1 MVLREETYTVLAYQV
16 PLTISF
22 PITLIVPTFWG
33 CKGKNILID
42 SKRLSAFFLQNIVLV
57 TRKLVFVK
65 KSKSL
70 NRKIYLC
77 SPNKNTVTN
86 LLEQLNPPQQDAVK
100 TIQGP
105 VMVIAGAG
113 SGKTRALTYRI
124 AYMLQQ
130 GIDSFSILALT
141 FTNKAAREMKERVIS
156 LVGDREGRN
165 VWMGTFHSVFAK
177 ILRVEG
183 HHLGYPSNF
192 TIYDTDD
199 TKQLMRNILKE
210 MNLDVKMYPPSF
222 VLHRIS
228 NAKSNLFSAEDYL
241 NNGEIRAADH
251 QAGKPLIGEIFK
263 TYSARLKRANAM
275 DFDDLLFNT
284 NVLLRDFPE
293 VLYKYQHRFKYILV
307 DEYQDTNH
315 AQYLIVKRIAA
326 LHENICVV
334 GDDAQSIYAFRGANI
349 QNILSF
355 KSDYP
360 DHKLIRLEQNY
371 RSTQTIVE
379 AANHVIANNKDQIK
393 KKVWTDK
400 EKGEPI
406 SLLRATSDNE
416 EGVLVANAIFGHKMA
431 KQLKNKDF
439 VILYRTNAQ
448 SRSIEEALRKQ
459 SIPYKIYGGLSFYS
473 RKEVKDLLSY
483 FRLVINPQDE
493 EALLRIVNYPARG
506 IGKTTM
512 ERVVVAANE
521 QNISIWELINSP
533 QRMPND
539 VHRGALNKLGE
550 FATMIRSFQA
560 MHDKHINSSIGLV
573 TALKEDDSPEG
584 ISRIENIEELLNA
597 IMEFSDQQV
606 DEATGEQTVMRLA
619 DFMQDV
625 ALLTD
630 ADKKE
635 DDDGDYVTMM
645 TIHAAKGL
653 EFPYVFVVG
662 IEENLFPSIQSLGT
676 RAELEEERRLFYV
689 AITRAEQKLT
699 LSYAESRYRWGNLTM
714 CEPSRFL
721 EEIDESLL
729 DKPKKAGYRSG
740 KMEPKSS
747 GSVPQNFKRIEQRSS
762 QPSAAATS
770 GEPFEHSDPDL
781 LQNGMQVLH
790 QKFGKGKIVSLEG
803 AGANKKATVQFAAY
817 GQKQLL
823 LKFAK
828 LKIINE

>member
-1 MVLREETYTVLAYQV
+1 V
-16 PLTISF
+16 
-22 PITLIVPTFWG
+22 
-33 CKGKNILID
+33 ID
-42 SKRLSAFFLQNIVLV
+42 LLQ
-57 TRKLVFVK
+57 
-65 KSKSL
+65 
-70 NRKIYLC
+70 
-77 SPNKNTVTN
+77 
-86 LLEQLNPPQQDAVK
+86 QLNEPQQQAVQSIK
-100 TIQGP
+100 GP

-130 GIDSFSILALT
+130 GIDAFSILALT
-141 FTNKAAREMKERVIS
+141 FTNKAAREMKERVIQ
-156 LVGDREGRN
+156 LVGDQEGRN
-165 VWMGTFHSVFAK
+165 VWMGTFHAIFAR

-210 MNLDVKMYPPSF
+210 LNLDPKVYKPSF

-228 NAKSNLFSAEDYL
+228 NAKSNLFSAQDYL
-241 NNGEIRAADH
+241 DNPDIRIADQ

-263 TYSARLKRANAM
+263 AYSSRLKRANAM

-315 AQYLIVKRIAA
+315 AQYLIIKRIAA
-326 LHENICVV
+326 LNENICVV

-349 QNILSF
+349 QNILNF

-360 DHKLIRLEQNY
+360 DHQLVRLEQNY
-371 RSTQTIVE
+371 RSTKTIVA
-379 AANHVIANNKDQIK
+379 AANKVIENNKDQIK
-393 KKVWTDK
+393 KLVWTDK
-400 EKGEPI
+400 ENGELI

-431 KQLKNKDF
+431 EQLNNKDF

-448 SRSIEEALRKQ
+448 SRSIEEALRKHG
-459 SIPYKIYGGLSFYS
+459 IAYRIYGGLSFYA

-493 EALLRIVNYPARG
+493 EALLRVINYPARG
-506 IGKTTM
+506 IGKTTI
-512 ERVVVAANE
+512 ERLLVAANVH
-521 QNISIWELINSP
+521 QISIWDLINEQSLLP
-533 QRMPND
+533 HDIN
-539 VHRGALNKLGE
+539 RGALSKIND
-550 FATMIRSFQA
+550 FVAMIKSFQA
-560 MHDKHINSSIGLV
+560 LHETKSAFELAKHINSSVGLV
-573 TALKEDDSPEG
+573 AALKEDDSPEG

-597 IMEFSDQQV
+597 IMEFSDKQV
-606 DEATGEQTVMRLA
+606 DEATGEQVGIKLA
-619 DFMQDV
+619 DFMQDI

-630 ADKKE
+630 ADKKDP
-635 DDDGDYVTMM
+635 DDDDYVSMM

-662 IEENLFPSIQSLGT
+662 IEENLFPSVQSLGT

-689 AITRAEQKLT
+689 AITRAEKKLT
-699 LSYAESRYRWGNLTM
+699 LSYAESRYRWGNLSL

-721 EEIDESLL
+721 EEIDESLIDRPRKTGMRKKTSL
-729 DKPKKAGYRSG
+729 DTMAGFS
-740 KMEPKSS
+740 KMQPEATQRADHSPNKSHA
-747 GSVPQNFKRIEQRSS
+747 NDD
-762 QPSAAATS
+762 
-770 GEPFEHSDPDL
+770 FEASDPDD
-781 LQNGMQVLH
+781 LQNGMQVIH
-790 QKFGKGKIVSLEG
+790 QKFGKGKIVNLEG
-803 AGANKKATVQFAAY
+803 NGPNKKATVQFAAY

-823 LKFAK
+823 LKFAR
-828 LKIINE
+828 LKIV